1 MSDLMSL
8 AAEMQKMFASDE
20 PEQKLTLLD
29 TGYPPLNKIL
39 SGAYD
44 GGFPEGR
51 IAEVFGPPA
60 SGKTL
65 LATIMMIQAQ
75 RMGGLAIFVDYEH
88 AFNKEFAESFGLD
101 LTYPKFVYLDP
112 DTWEQGNQKA
122 FTVAEFVREKK
133 AIAPNAPIVIVV
145 DCIAAATPK
154 SVKYDK
160 DGKLRKMETRNMN
173 DTTALARATSAVLP
187 QIADVA
193 KQLNVTTIYLN
204 QQRVKPG
211 VTHGD
216 PTYTP
221 GGNAPEYYA
230 VTRLQVSTAKIMKDV
245 PGQGKVFVGRE
256 ITLKTLKSKTTR
268 PFQET
273 KLRLTYD
280 EDGKA
285 HLDFTRGMIDT
296 LSGLGKIEKSGAWLV
311 WDGKKYYADGLA
323 KKLEDEGRVGE
334 LVAMLH
340 ASAGATEEAPVATEE
355 ASA

>member
-1 MSDLMSL
+1 MTSALLAL
-8 AAEMQKMFASDE
+8 AAEMEKQFAEPNDE
-20 PEQKLTLLD
+20 KDDTLID

-39 SGAYD
+39 SGVYS

-51 IAEVFGPPA
+51 IAEVYGPPA

-75 RMGGLAIFVDYEH
+75 RAGGMAIFVDHEH
-88 AFNKEFAESFGLD
+88 AMNKAFAASFGLD
-101 LTYPKFVYLDP
+101 LTYPRFVYIDG

-122 FTVAEFVREKK
+122 FTIAEYVREKK
-133 AIAPNAPIVIVV
+133 AIAPEAPIVIIT
-145 DCIAAATPK
+145 DCIAAAMPR

-160 DGKLRKMETRNMN
+160 DGKPRSMESRNMN
-173 DTTALARATSAVLP
+173 DTTALARATSSVLP

-193 KQLNVTTIYLN
+193 RQLNVTAIYLN
-204 QQRVKPG
+204 QQRTKPG

-221 GGNAPEYYA
+221 GGGAPEYYS
-230 VTRLQVSTAKIMKDV
+230 VTRLAVSTAKIMKEV
-245 PGQGKVFVGRE
+245 PGQGKVMIGRE
-256 ITLKTLKSKTTR
+256 ITLKCTKSKTTR

-280 EDGKA
+280 ADNKA
-285 HLDFTRGMIDT
+285 HLDFTRGMIDH
-296 LSGLGKIEKSGAWLV
+296 LADLGKIEKNGGWLV
-311 WDGKKYYADGLA
+311 WEGKKYYPDPLA
-323 KKLEDEGRVGE
+323 KKLEDEGRVPE

-340 ASAGATEEAPVATEE
+340 AADQA
-355 ASA
+355 